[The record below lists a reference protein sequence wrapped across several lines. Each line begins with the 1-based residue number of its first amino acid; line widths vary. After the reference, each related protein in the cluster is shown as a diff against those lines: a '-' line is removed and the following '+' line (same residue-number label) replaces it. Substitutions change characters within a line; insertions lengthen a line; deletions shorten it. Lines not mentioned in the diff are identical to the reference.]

1 VNKKLLLIFLLIFLS
16 NCSLDTKSGL
26 WDSDKTPEVEQKDL
40 KKEVF
45 KKAVVKKIE
54 INEKLKIKTPLK
66 FIKNNLNTKS
76 TNNDGLFNYNNEIK
90 KKSKY
95 KFSRIKNLKEFDL
108 ETIVNG
114 QDIIFF
120 SSKGTILKFDKN
132 FKIIWKK
139 NYYSKNEKKLEPKLF
154 FASNENVLIVVD
166 NIAKY
171 YAIDIDSGKLLWSK
185 TNIISFN
192 SEIKIFK
199 DNFFVVDYDDTLRC
213 YSLKDGK
220 ELWNYQADKSLIKS
234 SKKLSLVISDDK
246 VIFNSMSGDITA
258 VNIDDGNLEW
268 LASTVND
275 SVRSRRLNLKMAS
288 LVASTNSILSSS
300 NNSFYSIDI
309 KSGVTN
315 WKQNINS
322 SLRPT
327 IIKGIQIPNSS
338 NDFIFTITDDGF
350 LVILDYLTGEI
361 VRKNYLLNDI
371 KKSKKKKIIP
381 TGFIVG
387 LDSIYL
393 STNKGKLLTVN
404 INNGKIKNLIKV
416 HNNKITRPFIITNNL
431 YVIKDDAIVKLN

>member
-1 VNKKLLLIFLLIFLS
+1 MNKKLLLIFLLIFLS

-26 WDSDKTPEVEQKDL
+26 WDNNKTPEVEQKDL

-45 KKAVVKKIE
+45 KKTVVKKIE

-66 FIKNNLNTKS
+66 FIKNNLNNKL

-95 KFSRIKNLKEFDL
+95 RFSRIKNFKEFDP

-139 NYYSKNEKKLEPKLF
+139 NYYSKTEKKIEPKLF
-154 FASNENVLIVVD
+154 FASNENVLIVAD

-199 DNFFVVDYDDTLRC
+199 DVFFVVDYDDTLRC

-234 SKKLSLVISDDK
+234 SKKLSLVISDNK
-246 VIFNSMSGDITA
+246 VIFNSTSGDITA
-258 VNIDDGNLEW
+258 VNINDGNLEW
-268 LASTVND
+268 LASTVNK
-275 SVRSRRLNLKMAS
+275 SVRSRKLNLKMAS
-288 LVASTNSILSSS
+288 LVASTKSILSSS
-300 NNSFYSIDI
+300 NNAFYSIDI
-309 KSGVTN
+309 KTGVTN
-315 WKQNINS
+315 WEQNINS

-327 IIKGIQIPNSS
+327 IIKAIQIPNSP

-350 LVILDYLTGEI
+350 LVILDYLNGEI
-361 VRKNYLLNDI
+361 IRKNYLLNDI
-371 KKSKKKKIIP
+371 KKSKKNKIKP

-393 STNKGKLLTVN
+393 STNKGKLLIVN

>member
-1 VNKKLLLIFLLIFLS
+1 MNKKLLLIFLLIFLS

-26 WDSDKTPEVEQKDL
+26 WDNNKTPAVEQKDL

-45 KKAVVKKIE
+45 KKTVVKKIE

-66 FIKNNLNTKS
+66 FIKNNLNNKL

-95 KFSRIKNLKEFDL
+95 RFSKIKNFKEFDP

-139 NYYSKNEKKLEPKLF
+139 NYYSKTEKKIEPKLF
-154 FASNENVLIVVD
+154 FASNENVLIVAD

-199 DNFFVVDYDDTLRC
+199 DVFFVVDYDDTLRC

-234 SKKLSLVISDDK
+234 SKKLSLVISDNK
-246 VIFNSMSGDITA
+246 VIFNSTSGDITA
-258 VNIDDGNLEW
+258 VNINDGNLEW
-268 LASTVND
+268 LASTVNK
-275 SVRSRRLNLKMAS
+275 SVRSRKLNLKMGS
-288 LVASTNSILSSS
+288 LVASTKSILSSS
-300 NNSFYSIDI
+300 NNAFYSIDI
-309 KSGVTN
+309 KTGVTN
-315 WKQNINS
+315 WEQNINS

-327 IIKGIQIPNSS
+327 IIKAIQIPNSP

-361 VRKNYLLNDI
+361 IRKNYLLNDI
-371 KKSKKKKIIP
+371 KKSKKNKIIP

-393 STNKGKLLTVN
+393 STNKGKLLIAN